1 MRNPGGEA
9 RKPGLEKSSSP
20 GTRQSAAFGRALH
33 RLRCASQGAARC
45 SPCANRSRKRSGRFQ
60 GKPLY
65 PPRYAVIEL
74 ATGACHGSYDSMA
87 EAALCLAFSKLSRDG
102 VEVIVDGPEI
112 TRYAAWE

>member
-9 RKPGLEKSSSP
+9 RKPRLEKSPSP
-20 GTRQSAAFGRALH
+20 GTLKSAAFGRALH

-45 SPCANRSRKRSGRFQ
+45 SPCAIRSRERSGRFQ

-74 ATGACHGSYDSMA
+74 PTGTCHGTYDSMA
-87 EAALCLAFSKLSRDG
+87 DVALCLAFAKLSRDE

-112 TRYAAWE
+112 ARYAAWE